1 MKTSRITSI
10 AALAA
15 AMLTPALASAAPI
28 TLAISVGSWS
38 LGTGWG
44 TLCADGSCDPTHS
57 VLNVDWKIDP
67 TLAGTSLT
75 FSYEGESHTVNFGSA
90 TFAEESG
97 NIESGEADNL
107 SVNAILDF
115 SSPIIGQQISST
127 TATAAS
133 GVLNDSGGPQNID
146 LTATFTPI
154 KFTFGSDGE
163 VEMLLSGLSWNC
175 QGNNGKCT
183 YQAPDTN
190 LITATFTMTKAPSE
204 LAAASPVN
212 SVPEPSSMLLLG
224 LGIVGLGFAQR
235 KRLS

>member
-15 AMLTPALASAAPI
+15 AMLTPALVSAAPI
-28 TLAISVGSWS
+28 TLAILVGSWS

-75 FSYEGESHTVNFGSA
+75 FSYERESHTVDFGST

-97 NIESGEADNL
+97 NIESGEVDNL
-107 SVNAILDF
+107 SVNAILNF
-115 SSPIIGQQISST
+115 SSPIIGQQISSG
-127 TATAAS
+127 TAIAMQGILKDRGS
-133 GVLNDSGGPQNID
+133 PNVD
-146 LTATFTPI
+146 LKATFAPI
-154 KFTFGSDGE
+154 KFTVGGDGE
-163 VEMLLSGLSWNC
+163 IEMLLSGLSWNC
-175 QGNNGKCT
+175 EGNGKCT
-183 YQAPDTN
+183 FEDTAAN
-190 LITATFTMTKAPSE
+190 QITATFTMTKAPSE